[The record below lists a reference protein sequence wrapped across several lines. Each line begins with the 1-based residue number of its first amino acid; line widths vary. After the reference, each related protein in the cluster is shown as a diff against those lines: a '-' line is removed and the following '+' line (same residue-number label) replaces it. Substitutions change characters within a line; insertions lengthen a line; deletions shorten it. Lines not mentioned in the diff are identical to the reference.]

1 MIVLT
6 DAQAQALKAF
16 LETFDL
22 HASGVWPEIEE
33 GMREDFGIENPA
45 SAVEDLQR
53 VLSGQQS

>member
-6 DAQAQALKAF
+6 DAQVQALRAF

-33 GMREDFGIENPA
+33 GMHEDFGIEDPA
-45 SAVEDLQR
+45 SALED
-53 VLSGQQS
+53 VLRALRSHHS

>member
-6 DAQAQALKAF
+6 DAQAQALRAF

-33 GMREDFGIENPA
+33 GMREDFGVDDPA
-45 SAVEDLQR
+45 SALEDVQR
-53 VLSGQQS
+53 VLRGQQS